1 MQEKWIRTD
10 VKLPKPYVEVEI
22 RCDLSCGI
30 GGTDNFPMKFSGVGY
45 YREVPETR
53 RKVSS
58 GWVYTKLTLAEGF
71 DLLGSGLTPT
81 HWREIKK

>member
-1 MQEKWIRTD
+1 MQRRRIRTD
-10 VKLPKPYVEVEI
+10 VKLPKPHVEVEI
-22 RCDLSCGI
+22 KCDLGYDV
-30 GGTDNFPMKFSGVGY
+30 DNFPVKFSGVGY

-81 HWREIKK
+81 HWREIKQTR